1 VVAGLLI
8 RDRDTPARL
17 ARYLGGFSDPM
28 HGGELMLTI
37 TQAAA
42 EVLDS
47 LVEGTTE
54 PDSAGVRISRTAGE
68 DGQPALQLAAV
79 DSPEPQDAVLDGGA
93 EHAPVFL
100 EPGASVLLEDKVL
113 DARVEG
119 DSVALLVAD
128 RGDGAGGG
136 GGDGG

>member
-1 VVAGLLI
+1 MEVSPV
-8 RDRDTPARL
+8 
-17 ARYLGGFSDPM
+17 
-28 HGGELMLTI
+28 LTI

-47 LVEGTTE
+47 LVDATTE

-68 DGQPALQLAAV
+68 DGQPALHLSAV
-79 DSPEPQDAVLDGGA
+79 EAPEPEDAVLDGGA
-93 EHAPVFL
+93 DHAPIFL
-100 EPGASVLLEDKVL
+100 EPEASELLEDKVL

-128 RGDGAGGG
+128 RAGA
-136 GGDGG
+136 D